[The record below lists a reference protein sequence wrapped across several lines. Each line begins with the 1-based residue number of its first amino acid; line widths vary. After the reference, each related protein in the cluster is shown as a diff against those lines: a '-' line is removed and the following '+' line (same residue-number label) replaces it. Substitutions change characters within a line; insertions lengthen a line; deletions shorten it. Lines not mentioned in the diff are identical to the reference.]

1 MLKTS
6 SLGTNQIEPRDLV
19 HVQKGAGSNLLA
31 LLPFSAMALGQRVS
45 PWCVWQSKAERSQL
59 AKQKPGQE
67 SMGKPWSPALPMA
80 AASAQHRGREYGPG
94 KSQFVNENRAEELHW
109 AVGNLGRDG
118 LEQRHEPVPTSKGS
132 DTWRSSALF

>member
-31 LLPFSAMALGQRVS
+31 LLPFSAVALGQRVS
-45 PWCVWQSKAERSQL
+45 RGVWVERAERSQL

-80 AASAQHRGREYGPG
+80 AASTQHRGREYGPG
-94 KSQFVNENRAEELHW
+94 KSQFVDENRAEELHW